1 MRFTLVAL
9 LVTACGSSTVPCP
22 VPPPGPLPELPAQ
35 PGFTVR
41 RCPPAS
47 TQPYQDSEFFAE
59 RIGTH
64 PATDAEIAAFNARH
78 ASALIADGATAV
90 GIGAC
95 CQAGPS
101 ALCLAVDVQAETPGA
116 SSLLANLD
124 RMVREDGT
132 PELGLPVKIAL
143 APVRLPRCA
152 ASDPA
157 CGRSATT
164 TSARRA
170 TRSTARARWSAA
182 PTPTRA
188 TCAAPMETAT
198 RTGAAT
204 RAHRIARAACPG
216 PASTR
221 SRLSTPGAAASRAAA
236 AGSTEPDYPG
246 YFASPTHGRAWLQDF
261 FAWSNDDHHHT
272 GLALLMCRS
281 VSTAASSGSSD

>member
-1 MRFTLVAL
+1 MRFALVAL
-9 LVTACGSSTVPCP
+9 FVTACGSSTGPCP

-59 RIGTH
+59 RTGTH
-64 PATDAEIAAFNARH
+64 PATDAEIAAFYARH

-101 ALCLAVDVQAETPGA
+101 ALCLAVDAQAETPGA

-157 CGRSATT
+157 CGPVSYDHQCAPRDSFDGPRTLVRSPNADPRNVCGSDGDCYQDGCGNGC
-164 TSARRA
+164 TSYRQG
-170 TRSTARARWSAA
+170 SL
-182 PTPTRA
+182 PG
-188 TCAAPMETAT
+188 TCEY
-198 RTGAAT
+198 
-204 RAHRIARAACPG
+204 
-216 PASTR
+216 S
-221 SRLSTPGAAASRAAA
+221 
-236 AGSTEPDYPG
+236 
-246 YFASPTHGRAWLQDF
+246 
-261 FAWSNDDHHHT
+261 
-272 GLALLMCRS
+272 LALKYAWCGCVQGRC
-281 VSTAASSGSSD
+281 GWFH